1 MCRAGPGLAFA
12 GGMKLARTISLALV
26 VAVAGCSGGGE
37 ISTTGSGG
45 GGSGGATGSGSGATG
60 GSGSGATGS
69 GGGTTTGGGGGT
81 TGGSGG
87 TMGGS
92 GGAGGGGTLV
102 AIDGTYD
109 VTTQF
114 NLLDALPTDVHDA
127 LALVLELADS
137 PGNFLLD
144 QADKLPVIKYVI
156 DAINLFSGVRAK
168 IVMAIDEYVN
178 RWSGG
183 MVTVMHNLSQQLE
196 MALRGLSTHQRL
208 VIGVPDASGNVSV
221 QDTLVDLTF
230 HWQGQDYA
238 YPQNAKGM
246 LTAKAQGLQLALPAH
261 PYDRGLDFGGVLVDL
276 LDGVALP
283 QLTGVNS
290 LGALLNQLINC
301 SSVADWVWG
310 YIGNTCIG
318 NACIFDYISSN
329 DIAKLCMN
337 ALDAAG
343 DAVESKLA
351 SLTAPGMMSAGDAQ
365 CLVVE
370 NMGHTGH
377 ADSITNGTG
386 AITLP
391 LGVADLTLP
400 GTFTGTLAH

>member
-1 MCRAGPGLAFA
+1 
-12 GGMKLARTISLALV
+12 MKRTRLLSLVLV

-45 GGSGGATGSGSGATG
+45 GGGAGANG
-60 GSGSGATGS
+60 GSGSG
-69 GGGTTTGGGGGT
+69 GTTGA
-81 TGGSGG
+81 GGSGG
-87 TMGGS
+87 TTGS
-92 GGAGGGGTLV
+92 GAGGGGTLV

-109 VTTQF
+109 VTAQF

-127 LALVLELADS
+127 LGMVLALADS
-137 PGNFLLD
+137 PGGFFLD

-168 IVMAIDEYVN
+168 IVMAIDEYID

-196 MALRGLSTHQRL
+196 MALRGLSTHSRL
-208 VIGVPDASGNVSV
+208 VIGTPDATGDVSV
-221 QDTLVDLTF
+221 QDTLVDVTF

-238 YPQNAKGM
+238 YPQNATGT
-246 LTAKAQGLQLALPAH
+246 LTAKAQGLKLALPAH

-276 LDGVALP
+276 LDNVALP
-283 QLTGVNS
+283 QLTGVSS
-290 LGALLNQLINC
+290 LGALLNQLVNC
-301 SSVADWVWG
+301 TSVADWVWS

-318 NACIFDYISSN
+318 NTCIFNYISSN
-329 DIAKLCMN
+329 DIAKLCVN
-337 ALDAAG
+337 ALNAAG

-370 NMGHTGH
+370 NMGNTGH
-377 ADSITNGTG
+377 ADSLTNGTE